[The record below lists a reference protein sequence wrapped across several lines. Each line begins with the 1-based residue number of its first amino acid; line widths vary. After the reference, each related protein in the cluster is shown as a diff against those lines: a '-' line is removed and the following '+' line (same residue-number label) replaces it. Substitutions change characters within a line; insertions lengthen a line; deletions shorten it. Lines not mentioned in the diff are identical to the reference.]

1 MFKLSDSAMQ
11 KLSSVTTEEEVQSFI
26 DAYEIDLCCIHNAID
41 IAVKLLEITEDGTQ
55 SALLL
60 NALSDGAFDINT
72 ENWRL
77 INAENIDS
85 ILANELSFDP
95 YILGCF
101 SAWAIADATDWP
113 VALIE
118 AAQKGEAF
126 GEIGDA
132 MTTEQIEKL
141 AEIYAAADGY
151 GHYFASYDGVTHEII
166 TRDSAGVAADLYYL
180 FRTN

>member
-1 MFKLSDSAMQ
+1 MFTFSEVKNFLSIVDRVEVENF
-11 KLSSVTTEEEVQSFI
+11 LSTVDTDFATS
-26 DAYEIDLCCIHNAID
+26 NAAD
-41 IAVKLLEITEDGTQ
+41 IAAKLLEITEDGKQ
-55 SALLL
+55 AAYLL
-60 NALSDGAFDINT
+60 NGIEGGGFDINT

-118 AAQKGEAF
+118 AAQKGEVF
-126 GEIGDA
+126 SEIGEA

-141 AEIYAAADGY
+141 AKIYAAEDGY
-151 GHYFASYDGVTHEII
+151 GHYFASYDGATHEII
-166 TRDSAGVAADLYYL
+166 TRDSAGAAADLFYL
-180 FRTN
+180 FRIN

>member
-1 MFKLSDSAMQ
+1 MFTFSEIKNFLSIVDRVEVENF
-11 KLSSVTTEEEVQSFI
+11 LSTVDT
-26 DAYEIDLCCIHNAID
+26 DLCTVGNPAD
-41 IAVKLLEITEDGTQ
+41 IAAKLLEITEDGQ
-55 SALLL
+55 QAAVLL
-60 NALSDGAFDINT
+60 NALSDGGFDIST

-126 GEIGDA
+126 SEIGEA
-132 MTTEQIEKL
+132 MTTDQIEKL

-151 GHYFASYDGVTHEII
+151 GHYFANYDGVTHEII
-166 TRDSAGVAADLYYL
+166 TRDSAGAAADLYYL